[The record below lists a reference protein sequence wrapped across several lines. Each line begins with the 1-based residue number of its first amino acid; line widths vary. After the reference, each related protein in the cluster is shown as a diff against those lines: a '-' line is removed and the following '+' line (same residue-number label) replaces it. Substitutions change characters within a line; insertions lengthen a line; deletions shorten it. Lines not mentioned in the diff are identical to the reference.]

1 MGLPAKSNQTKLLAL
16 FLCLIRYGEVNILK
30 KVKVC
35 LVGIGKL
42 GKALMEHWNSA
53 NLSIGVYHPSL
64 TKTEDFV
71 QHYQNSYILTPSK
84 FNEIDIFV
92 LALPAKEIIPF
103 VSNEIIK
110 MQPVS
115 SINIVN
121 MATAINTSD
130 LKDNF
135 PSLKVFGVKYM
146 GQWRDLLENGKG
158 LFITEESLPKQIEEL
173 FLPLGQVKID
183 REESL
188 IKVNKL
194 ATYYALK
201 AAIAIENDMTKYQ
214 YSHEYVKRALTS
226 LAPEVIR
233 SYSNG
238 TLGHFAKEILI
249 EIESEKE

>member
-1 MGLPAKSNQTKLLAL
+1 VK
-16 FLCLIRYGEVNILK
+16 ILK

-42 GKALMEHWNSA
+42 GKALMEHWNRT

-64 TKTEDFV
+64 TRTEDFV
-71 QHYQNSYILTPSK
+71 QHYQNSFILTPSK
-84 FNEIDIFV
+84 FNEIDVFI

-103 VSNEIIK
+103 ISNEIVK
-110 MQPVS
+110 LQSVS

-121 MATAINTSD
+121 MATAINTNN
-130 LKDNF
+130 LKKNF
-135 PSLKVFGVKYM
+135 PSLNVIGVKYM
-146 GQWRDLLENGKG
+146 GQWRDLMENGNG
-158 LFITEESLPKQIEEL
+158 LFITEASLPKQIEEL

-183 REESL
+183 QEDNL

-194 ATYYALK
+194 ATYHALK
-201 AAIAIENDMTKYQ
+201 TAIAIENDMTKNQ

-238 TLGHFAKEILI
+238 TLGHFAKEILK
-249 EIESEKE
+249 EIELEKE